1 MARFVRN
8 LAGAIHSVVD
18 EFDLTVHE
26 GWEEV
31 TEEIAKAEHAHLFGV
46 PDPAVEAVRAHD
58 GAGNPVE
65 FTTTGQPT
73 SAVNPPVADVVS
85 DAPTGDP
92 DPRIIEATPEPKP
105 AKAEKTADTKTAE
118 VSA

>member
-1 MARFVRN
+1 MARFIRN

-18 EFDLTVHE
+18 DFDLAAHE

-31 TEEIAKAEHAHLFGV
+31 TEEAAKAEHGHLFGE

-65 FTTTGQPT
+65 VTFAGQPT
-73 SAVNPPVADVVS
+73 TAVNPPVAETVS
-85 DAPTGDP
+85 TETQGKP
-92 DPRIIEATPEPKP
+92 DTRVIEPTPEPKA
-105 AKAEKTADTKTAE
+105 AKGAE
-118 VSA
+118 VTA